1 MALIEDLVQRHI
13 ASGTFPCAEVL
24 VARGDKV
31 LFHKADGFMEGS
43 DIAPLKKGAMFDL
56 ASLTK
61 PLATANLLV
70 QLVREH
76 RIGLYDPVSKYVPEF
91 IAGRQTPITVR
102 QLALHQAG
110 LAADPPLAKQ
120 ADGADAAWQIIY
132 HMPLLYRPGKKVVYS
147 CLGYLLLGKIIERV
161 LDIPFDDAFNTRIAT
176 PLNLKHTFFSPL
188 EAAPH
193 LPEIVPS
200 VPAIRSSGFIRG
212 VVNDSTARRLGG
224 KVGNAGL
231 FSTATDVHKMA
242 HVLLKANDPLIFDN
256 GNEAGLTPRTIGFE
270 YNDPDILGCSCG
282 DQFLPGAVGHTGFT
296 GTSLWMESQSK
307 LIVIALTNRV
317 YLSYRDTIEPMR
329 TFRAELHAAA
339 QKIEDI

>member
-1 MALIEDLVQRHI
+1 MATIEDLVQRHI
-13 ASGTFPCAEVL
+13 ARGTFPCAEIL
-24 VARGDKV
+24 VATGDKV
-31 LFHKADGFMEGS
+31 RFHQAFGFMEGS

-70 QLVREH
+70 QLVRED
-76 RIGLYDPVSKYVPEF
+76 RIGLDDAVSDYLPEF
-91 IAGRQTPITVR
+91 IAGRHTSISVR

-110 LAADPPLAKQ
+110 LPAEAPLAKQ
-120 ADGADAAWQIIY
+120 ADSADAAWQLIY
-132 HMPLLYRPGKKVVYS
+132 QMPLAYAPGKKVIYS
-147 CLGYLLLGKIIERV
+147 CLGYLLLGRIIEQV
-161 LDIPFDDAFNTRIAT
+161 LDMSLDEAFAAHIAG
-176 PLNLKHTFFSPL
+176 PQKLQHTFFSPL

-231 FSTATDVHKMA
+231 FSTAADVHNISCA
-242 HVLLKANDPLIFDN
+242 LLDAADPLIFEN
-256 GNEAGLTPRTIGFE
+256 GNGPGLTPRTIGFE
-270 YNDPDILGCSCG
+270 FNDPDILGCSCG
-282 DQFLPGAVGHTGFT
+282 DQFFPGAVGHTGFT
-296 GTSLWMESQSK
+296 GTSLWMEPHSK

-317 YLSYRDTIEPMR
+317 YLSYRDTIEAMR
-329 TFRAELHAAA
+329 TFRAELHATA
-339 QKIEDI
+339 KKVYGV